1 MLSRPQHQGRRHLKA
16 VLGNPHTRPSD
27 LERLAAIVVASVEG
41 A

>member
-1 MLSRPQHQGRRHLKA
+1 